1 MHFICLLP
9 STENHANC
17 KQNKT
22 IIIIAVAAT
31 TVLPLMG
38 AATAIGATG
47 ATAVIGGISFAHAN
61 QVQMVMAREKKLA

>member
-1 MHFICLLP
+1 M
-9 STENHANC
+9 
-17 KQNKT
+17 
-22 IIIIAVAAT
+22 AAT